1 MNFSTGK
8 FVRLGGLIVAVISFT
23 VTRIFVAEAVQFQ
36 SASSYFLGGLIPLI
50 IGLTVTIYG
59 VVLSVGN
66 FRRVFVNTIA
76 WWTVLG
82 LLGAGLILTV
92 TFIDSVLRG
101 ESLQQLSNSQLLV
114 ANVLLGGTVSGI
126 VVGTRSAR
134 NQRQRRMIKHQA
146 NQSQIQTRLL
156 RHEVLNAITVI
167 KGHAQL
173 LTDSKIEATES
184 SSVIE
189 NATERIG
196 EAIETIDRLNRQ
208 PDVAERVD
216 LDAVIEQQIAIAEQR
231 FPTVSFEYNQSAKP
245 IEAAVDDRIEIV
257 LQELLAHV
265 SEDPS
270 TDHVSVSVS
279 RQSYHVN
286 LTVASN
292 GEELSDKQSE
302 LLMSGE
308 FPEFDDPSTD
318 FGLPIVRLIVRQ
330 YDGEIEALTDQQ
342 STGNEITISLPRQA
356 NEEVSEESIS
366 LSAEQIL
373 HGSVAGVLAGVVM
386 GTVFALTADVLP
398 VIGALYGTRD
408 PAIGWVTHLFHSV
421 MFALIFVAIARHP
434 AVQESVYTT
443 GRFGMA
449 GLVWGTV
456 LWLVAA
462 GLIMPL
468 WLQVVGVPSP
478 FPNLPRI
485 GFISH
490 ALWGSVL
497 GTSYGLLRTL
507 YSA

>member
-8 FVRLGGLIVAVISFT
+8 VVRPGGLIVAVISFA
-23 VTRIFVAEAVQFQ
+23 VTRVFVAEAVQFQ

-66 FRRVFVNTIA
+66 FRQSFVNTIA

-82 LLGAGLILTV
+82 IIGAALILTV
-92 TFIDSVLRG
+92 TFIDSILRG
-101 ESLQQLSNSQLLV
+101 EGIQQLSNNQLLI

-134 NQRQRRMIKHQA
+134 NQRQRRMIKRQA
-146 NQSQIQTRLL
+146 NQSRLQTRLL

-173 LTDSKIEATES
+173 LTDSNGDETDS
-184 SSVIE
+184 SSIIE

-196 EAIETIDRLNRQ
+196 EAIETIDLLNRQ
-208 PDVAERVD
+208 PDITERVD
-216 LDAVIEQQIAIAEQR
+216 LDAVIEQQISTIEQH
-231 FPTVSFEYNQSAKP
+231 FPDVSFEYKSLNTP
-245 IEAAVDDRIEIV
+245 VEAAVDGRIEIV
-257 LQELLAHV
+257 LKELLTYA
-265 SEDPS
+265 SEGPS
-270 TDHVSVSVS
+270 TDHVTVSLA
-279 RQSYHVN
+279 RQSYHVKIKI
-286 LTVASN
+286 AHN
-292 GEELSDKQSE
+292 GDELSDKE
-302 LLMSGE
+302 RDLLMSGE
-308 FPEFDDPSTD
+308 FPEFDDPSSD

-330 YDGEIEALTDQQ
+330 YDGEIEVVNDQNPP
-342 STGNEITISLPRQA
+342 GNEISISLPRQS
-356 NEEVSEESIS
+356 NQEVSEESIS
-366 LSAEQIL
+366 LSSGQIL

-386 GTVFALTADVLP
+386 GTFFALTADVLP

-408 PAIGWVTHLFHSV
+408 PAIGWVTHLFHSA

-434 AVQESVYTT
+434 IVQESVDSMW
-443 GRFGMA
+443 RFGFA
-449 GLVWGTV
+449 GLAWGTV

-462 GLIMPL
+462 GIIMPL
-468 WLQVVGVPSP
+468 WLQLVGVPSP

-485 GFISH
+485 GFVSH

-497 GTSYGLLRTL
+497 GTAYGLLRTP
-507 YSA
+507 ATP